1 MSRHVPLIL
10 GLVVLAGGLIWSLTR
25 TPEPNPIETGPTLVH
40 ELPAVLIEP
49 RIVVVKKARTLT
61 VFSDGQPVATWPIAL
76 GTDPAGHKQ
85 REGDGRTPEGIYHI
99 CIKNPK
105 SRFYLSLGLDYPRV
119 VDAAAAL
126 ADGRI
131 DQRAHDRILA
141 AHEAGHCPPW
151 DTPLGGEI
159 FIHGRGG
166 SRGDWTAGCV
176 ALDDP
181 QMKMIFYAVGVGT
194 PVIIEP

>member
-10 GLVVLAGGLIWSLTR
+10 GLLVLAGGLIWSLTR
-25 TPEPNPIETGPTLVH
+25 TPASNPIETGPTLVH

-49 RIVVVKKARTLT
+49 RIVVAKKARTLT
-61 VFSDGQPVATWPIAL
+61 VFSDSRPVATWPIAL
-76 GTDPAGHKQ
+76 GTDPTGHKQ
-85 REGDGRTPEGIYHI
+85 REGDGRTPEGAYRI

-105 SRFYLSLGLDYPRV
+105 SRFNLSLGLDYPRV
-119 VDAAAAL
+119 ADAVAAL

-131 DQRAHDRILA
+131 DQPTHDRILA
-141 AHEAGHCPPW
+141 AHEADRCPPW
-151 DTPLGGEI
+151 NTPLGGEI

-176 ALDDP
+176 ALDDA
-181 QMKMIFYAVGVGT
+181 QMKMLFYAVGPGT
-194 PVIIEP
+194 LVVIEP